1 MDGKLLKR
9 IVKYLQA
16 LLEIPE
22 DNQIEAETLSLWDD
36 KTKLVPY
43 GVNYSEVESC
53 P

>member
-9 IVKYLQA
+9 IVKDLQA

-36 KTKLVPY
+36 KTKLVSY